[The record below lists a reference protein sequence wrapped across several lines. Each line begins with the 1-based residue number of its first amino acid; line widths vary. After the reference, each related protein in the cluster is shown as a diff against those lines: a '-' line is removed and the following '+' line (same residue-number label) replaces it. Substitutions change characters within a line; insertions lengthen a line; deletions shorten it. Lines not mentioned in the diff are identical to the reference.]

1 MFMTEKLT
9 AAHAA
14 AELAR
19 ELVKAGKMSRE
30 DAILFSNWIDLKVKL
45 GQLPDDAV
53 MLGLVESGEWKTASS
68 DGAPRRAGRVVS
80 IGPWGVSL
88 GIFKPSTYYRKR
100 RS

>member
-1 MFMTEKLT
+1 MTEKLT

-14 AELAR
+14 AKLAR
-19 ELVKAGKMSRE
+19 ELVQAGKMSRD

-68 DGAPRRAGRVVS
+68 DGTSRRAGRV
-80 IGPWGVSL
+80 IGIGRWGINL
-88 GIFKPSTYYRKR
+88 DIFKPFSYYRR
-100 RS
+100 RKP